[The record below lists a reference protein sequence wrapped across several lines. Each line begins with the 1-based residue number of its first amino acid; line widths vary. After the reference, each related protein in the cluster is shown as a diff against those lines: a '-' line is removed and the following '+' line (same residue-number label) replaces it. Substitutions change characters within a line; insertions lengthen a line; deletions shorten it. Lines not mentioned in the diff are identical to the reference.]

1 MAKRLTED
9 EIRWILSL
17 DASEAER
24 EANKL
29 SKESARLTERNKELR
44 QSMSRLE
51 AQGKKNSDN
60 YRTLSDEYARNGE
73 KLQKNRAE
81 LKRLDEQ
88 MGLANLTMTQLR
100 RRARDLQRQLD
111 GTSQALHPED
121 WSRLNA
127 ELTKTRQRMAEL
139 KNSAG
144 QIEEQMDGTVKWID
158 KAKLAVKAF
167 IAVKAVGWLKS
178 VHEQAYKTRKEFA
191 QYEAVLRNTFQSQ
204 ERANDAMR
212 MLQQLATN
220 TPSSLQEWTE
230 GFIKLVNRGIEPTS
244 QELMRLGD
252 LAASQGKSLDQLI
265 EAVLDAM
272 TGENERLKEFGI
284 RASKEGDK
292 TRFTF
297 RGVTTE
303 VRNSE
308 EAIKDYLIS
317 LGQIEGIA
325 GAMAVQME
333 ELKGVQSNLSDSMDA
348 FFNKIG
354 KKLEPFWKNAMKM
367 AKSFFDGMGEI
378 FTTYT
383 ETYDSH
389 FEKMVQLE
397 SALPKLML
405 RYEELT
411 SKSSLSVSE
420 QKELASVISQITG
433 MVPGAA
439 VAFNDYGEAIALS
452 TVKVDEFVKKQRA
465 LLRYENAKAI
475 EETEKELERLRVQ
488 YTLLLAE
495 QRRGGREVSVPN
507 AAGMPYRYIDDS
519 DEMKAE
525 IEKGIA
531 DIGGQI
537 EGAEQKLKRLNG
549 DTIEEAIKQRQAM
562 IDAREKFNSMNKR
575 QLEAWIKDEKNAA
588 SEYLSVA
595 KEIFEKKYSNNIPQ
609 SGSTP
614 SGGSREDPKAEAER
628 EARAVVD
635 TEKAAAQSLRDLRE
649 EELTARRKWLDDSR
663 AALMESLNAGKI
675 SREQHEMM
683 TLELEKEYAGEM
695 LRIERAYYDDSMSMA
710 LTDTET
716 KEALV
721 RESAGRVAEAEKAA
735 NAARLAEQAKLSAL
749 VKDFKQQFKLTT
761 VDEDYQAQLAVLEA
775 SYRARR
781 EMAEKNR
788 LDTAELDKAYYR
800 AKEQLESD
808 HQRRL
813 QSIRSQY
820 GLASQQEKYAMELE
834 QLKAAL
840 DQQLLTQEEY
850 ERAVQ
855 NLKRDSYK
863 TQFDYYSNLFSG
875 SIAALQQAELAN
887 VDARYDTEIEAA
899 KGNAEEVERLENE
912 KAEKK
917 LEIQKKYADVN
928 FAITVS
934 QIIAD
939 TATAV
944 MKAFADLGPI
954 AGAVAAALMTATG
967 AAQIAAANAERQ
979 KVKNMTLSGSDGSSS
994 SQSYERVVTGKE
1006 SGGRIDVVRE
1016 QDGKLFP
1023 GADYDPD
1030 RRGFVDRPTVIV
1042 GEGPRGRSKEWVASN
1057 AAVENPTV
1065 APILDIIDRSQ
1076 QAGTIRTLDL
1086 NRVIQARMA
1095 GYAGGGAVDAPSSA
1109 SPSPRTLSPER
1120 AVSSTTMERL
1130 AAVLE
1135 RLERDGIPATVAL
1148 SELERKRQLRDRG
1161 RKIGSKS

>member
-44 QSMSRLE
+44 QSMLRLE

-144 QIEEQMDGTVKWID
+144 QIEEQMERSAQ
-158 KAKLAVKAF
+158 KAGRWSAVY
-167 IAVKAVGWLKS
+167 G
-178 VHEQAYKTRKEFA
+178 
-191 QYEAVLRNTFQSQ
+191 
-204 ERANDAMR
+204 
-212 MLQQLATN
+212 
-220 TPSSLQEWTE
+220 
-230 GFIKLVNRGIEPTS
+230 KLVDWATG
-244 QELMRLGD
+244 
-252 LAASQGKSLDQLI
+252 AAD
-265 EAVLDAM
+265 
-272 TGENERLKEFGI
+272 RLKEVAVEGVRMAESFDGVS
-284 RASKEGDK
+284 RAFSRLDTDGTLLQSLREA
-292 TRFTF
+292 TRGTVSDLELMKNAVLGSDLQIPLQDIGKYLQFAQLKAQQT
-297 RGVTTE
+297 GQSV
-303 VRNSE
+303 
-308 EAIKDYLIS
+308 DYL
-317 LGQIEGIA
+317 A
-325 GAMAVQME
+325 
-333 ELKGVQSNLSDSMDA
+333 QS
-348 FFNKIG
+348 I
-354 KKLEPFWKNAMKM
+354 
-367 AKSFFDGMGEI
+367 
-378 FTTYT
+378 
-383 ETYDSH
+383 
-389 FEKMVQLE
+389 
-397 SALPKLML
+397 
-405 RYEELT
+405 
-411 SKSSLSVSE
+411 
-420 QKELASVISQITG
+420 ITG
-433 MVPGAA
+433 LGRRSVEILDNLG
-439 VAFNDYGEAIALS
+439 LS
-452 TVKVDEFVKKQRA
+452 TVRI
-465 LLRYENAKAI
+465 R
-475 EETEKELERLRVQ
+475 EETEKTGDFMKAVAAIVDEELASSAANYVSASDRAQQAAVRFQNAQRELGETLLPLKRNWDEVYTDLSVGTMELIGWAVKHRDVLLAAVTAVTTYAAATKAAKAAQQAYNTVTRSSITLTTLFNKVLKRNPWGLVISAVTTAIAYFTTFCDTTDEVTEAQRRMNDELDRTKETLDRVSGVKLKAENMDLLTPRQRQRLKEDTKRGIAELEDLISREMIKERKWYESERERLMKEAGENE
-488 YTLLLAE
+488 TL
-495 QRRGGREVSVPN
+495 QRSYLRGLEHDLKERMKVI
-507 AAGMPYRYIDDS
+507 AGYV
-519 DEMKAE
+519 E
-525 IEKGIA
+525 EK
-531 DIGGQI
+531 
-537 EGAEQKLKRLNG
+537 KRL
-549 DTIEEAIKQRQAM
+549 
-562 IDAREKFNSMNKR
+562 EK
-575 QLEAWIKDEKNAA
+575 IAA
-588 SEYLSVA
+588 S
-595 KEIFEKKYSNNIPQ
+595 IPDGGAATVPGTAVTSS

-614 SGGSREDPKAEAER
+614 SGGSREDLKAEAER

-820 GLASQQEKYAMELE
+820 GLASQQKKYAMELE

-875 SIAALQQAELAN
+875 AVEALQQAEMAN
-887 VDARYDTEIEAA
+887 VDAKYDAEIEAA
-899 KGNAEEVERLENE
+899 EGNSEEVERLENE

-979 KVKNMTLSGSDGSSS
+979 KVKNMTLSGSDGSS